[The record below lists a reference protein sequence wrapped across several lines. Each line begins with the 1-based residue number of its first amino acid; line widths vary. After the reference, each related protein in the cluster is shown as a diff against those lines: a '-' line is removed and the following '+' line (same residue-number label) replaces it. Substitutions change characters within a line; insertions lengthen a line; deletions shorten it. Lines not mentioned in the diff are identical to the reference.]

1 MIINVKD
8 VPANCTVETTQREQG
23 GITYIGLTAKFSSPT
38 VPSKFR
44 LCFSYPI
51 CDIYSMWNPSV
62 GTNRVLGPDWGP
74 KRVQSRL
81 ASWMPVSQLI
91 SLSGKNR
98 LCIAVSDAKT
108 PIDIT
113 TGVCEE
119 TAEMDCGIEFFTRL
133 TSPITEYSATV
144 RLDTRDIDYYDSI
157 YGVSAW
163 WEEECGYTPAPVPE
177 KARRPMDSLWYSFH
191 QRLDKDRIVAQC
203 RESRKFGLETVIIDD
218 GWQTDD
224 NARGYAFCGDWQV
237 APGKMGD
244 IKALT
249 DAIHALGM
257 KVMLWY
263 SVPFMGIHCQKY
275 EEFKDML
282 LDETGDRST
291 FFALDPRYPKVRDY
305 LVGIYSD
312 AITNYGLDGLKLDFI
327 DSFWLG
333 GRSLDPDPRRD
344 ISSLEDAIDALMSR
358 VTAELT
364 ALKPDIL
371 IEFRQSY
378 VGPSIRKYGNM
389 LRVGDCPDD
398 AIQNRRGIVDLRF
411 TSGRT
416 AVHSDML
423 MWNTSEPAE
432 CAAVQIASALYS
444 VPQISMLISRLPE
457 DHKKMLSFYLGFWTE
472 HRNVLLDGKL
482 TATHPECCYNLV
494 CAEKDGEAIFT
505 AYGETVIPV
514 KTEKATVVNVTGK
527 ADLIL
532 KNCGGKTFRV
542 VNCMGEELE
551 KGVCEAAL
559 CELSVPLC
567 GMVFVG

>member
-1 MIINVKD
+1 MTINIKD
-8 VPANCTVETTQREQG
+8 IPANCSIETAQHEKD
-23 GITYIGLTAKFSSPT
+23 GITYLDFTAKFSSPT

-44 LCFSYPI
+44 FYFSYPI
-51 CDIYSMWNPSV
+51 RDIYSMWSPSV
-62 GTNRVLGPDWGP
+62 GTNRVLGTDWGP
-74 KRVQSRL
+74 KRVQARL
-81 ASWMPVSQLI
+81 ASWMPVQQLI

-133 TSPITEYSATV
+133 TSPITEYSATI

-157 YGVSAW
+157 YDVSSW
-163 WEEECGYTPAPVPE
+163 WEKDCGYTPAPVPE
-177 KARRPMDSLWYSFH
+177 AARRPMDSLWYSFH
-191 QRLDKDRIVAQC
+191 QRLDKDRIIDQC
-203 RESRKFGLETVIIDD
+203 RASRKFGLETVIIDD

-244 IKALT
+244 MKALT
-249 DAIHALGM
+249 DALHALDM

-263 SVPFMGIHCQKY
+263 SVPFMGIHSPKY
-275 EEFKDML
+275 EEFKTML
-282 LDETGDRST
+282 LDETGNRQT
-291 FFALDPRYPKVRDY
+291 YFALDPRFPEVRDY
-305 LVGIYSD
+305 LVGIYAD
-312 AITNYGLDGLKLDFI
+312 AIRNYGLDGLKLDFI
-327 DSFWLG
+327 DSFRLG
-333 GRSLDPDPRRD
+333 GRSLEPDPRRD

-364 ALKPDIL
+364 AIKPDVL

-411 TSGRT
+411 TSGGT

-423 MWNTSEPAE
+423 MWNVSEPVE
-432 CAAVQIASALYS
+432 SAAVQVASVLFS
-444 VPQISMLISRLPE
+444 VPQVSMLIDKLPE
-457 DHKKMLSFYLGFWTE
+457 DHKKMLSFYLDFWTE
-472 HRNVLLDGKL
+472 HRDVLLDGKL

-494 CAEKDGEAIFT
+494 CSEKDGEAIFT
-505 AYGETVIPV
+505 AYGETLIPV
-514 KTEKATVVNVTGK
+514 KTEKAIIVNVTGGES
-527 ADLIL
+527 LII
-532 KNCGGKTFRV
+532 KNCGNKAFRV
-542 VNCMGEELE
+542 VNCMG
-551 KGVCEAAL
+551 A
-559 CELSVPLC
+559 ELSSGTLE
-567 GMVFVG
+567 GN

>member
-1 MIINVKD
+1 MVINVKD
-8 VPANCTVETTQREQG
+8 TPSNCTVETSQSEQN
-23 GITYIGLTAKFSSPT
+23 GITYIKLTAKFSSPT
-38 VPSKFR
+38 VPSRFR
-44 LCFSYPI
+44 LCFSYPV
-51 CDIYSMWNPSV
+51 CDIYSMWSPSA

-81 ASWMPVSQLI
+81 ASWMPIQQLI
-91 SLSGKNR
+91 SLGGKNR

-133 TSPITEYSATV
+133 TTPITEYSATI
-144 RLDTRDIDYYDSI
+144 RLDTRDVDYYDSI
-157 YGVSAW
+157 YGVSEW
-163 WEEECGYTPAPVPE
+163 WEKDCGYSPAPVPE

-191 QRLDKDRIVAQC
+191 QRLDKDKIIDQC
-203 RESRKFGLETVIIDD
+203 RASRKFGLETVIIDD

-224 NARGYAFCGDWQV
+224 NARGYAYCGDWHV
-237 APGKMGD
+237 APGKMGNM
-244 IKALT
+244 KALT
-249 DAIHALGM
+249 DALHELDM

-263 SVPFMGIHCQKY
+263 SVPYMGIHCQKY

-282 LDETGDRST
+282 LDETGDRNT
-291 FFALDPRYPKVRDY
+291 FFALDPRYPEVRDY

-312 AITNYGLDGLKLDFI
+312 AITSYGLDGLKLDFI
-327 DSFWLG
+327 DSFYLS
-333 GRSLDPDPRRD
+333 GRSLEADPRRD

-358 VTAELT
+358 VTSELT
-364 ALKPDIL
+364 AIKPDVL

-389 LRVGDCPDD
+389 LRVGDCPND

-423 MWNTSEPAE
+423 MWNVNEPVSS
-432 CAAVQIASALYS
+432 AAVQVASTLYS
-444 VPQISMLISRLPE
+444 VPQISMLIEKLPE
-457 DHKKMLSFYLGFWTE
+457 DHRKMLAYYVGFWTE
-472 HRNVLLDGKL
+472 HRDVLLDGKL

-494 CAEKDGEAIFT
+494 CSEKDGKAIFT

-514 KTEKATVVNVTGK
+514 KTEKAIVVNVTGEES
-527 ADLIL
+527 LIL
-532 KNCGGKTFRV
+532 KNCGGKNFRV

-551 KGVCEAAL
+551 NGALAGNICEV
-559 CELSVPLC
+559 SVPLC